1 WRGFP
6 LPARLPGPALAT
18 SQRTGS
24 WLRDPRQETGRAD
37 ASPTRRRARARSSA
51 SWRWTARPSPSGS
64 RSTSPASSAHAL
76 TIRRAISRFMVV
88 LVGPVSFLA
97 FAAVSL
103 TGFAAWSD
111 AGAGLAAAISLA
123 AAGPGDAVVGGAG
136 GARGGGGGLGGD
148 FVRCAAGARRARL
161 GGGGG
166 LVGHDVLL

>member
-1 WRGFP
+1 MDCAAISFGIPVDFS
-6 LPARLPGPALAT
+6 GQFAT
-18 SQRTGS
+18 R
-24 WLRDPRQETGRAD
+24 
-37 ASPTRRRARARSSA
+37 
-51 SWRWTARPSPSGS
+51 
-64 RSTSPASSAHAL
+64 SAHAL

-123 AAGPGDAVVGGAG
+123 AAAAANRFWPWPVSPGG
-136 GARGGGGGLGGD
+136 RGLGGEL
-148 FVRCAAGARRARL
+148 VRCAAGARRARL

-166 LVGHDVLL
+166 LVGHDVLPGGGGG